1 MSAGVDWSLTLMVAV
16 DESMPEIVLSSWN
29 VAASEKEDLGI
40 QYLIARL
47 VNAWDMEREYMVGAW
62 NFHPLREVLVL
73 PDKLCLRR
81 VKDDFTGKNSSD
93 SLFCI

>member
-1 MSAGVDWSLTLMVAV
+1 MDWSLTLMVAV

-40 QYLIARL
+40 QYLIAIP
-47 VNAWDMEREYMVGAW
+47 VNGWDMKEECLKGKW
-62 NFHPLREVLVL
+62 NVHLLRKILVL
-73 PDKLCLRR
+73 PDKLCLCR
-81 VKDDFTGKNSSD
+81 VKDDFTGKDTPD